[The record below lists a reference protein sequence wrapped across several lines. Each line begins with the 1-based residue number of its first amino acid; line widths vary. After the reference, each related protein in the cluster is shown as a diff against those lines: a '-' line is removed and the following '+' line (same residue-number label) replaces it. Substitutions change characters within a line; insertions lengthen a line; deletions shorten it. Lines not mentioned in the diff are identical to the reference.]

1 MIWQFWVVAWSQWS
15 KWCGSF
21 QRQYWQ
27 PPIVLEDDDS
37 GEIRALAFGG
47 ENTPARVMTVNDARD
62 RNSLAAFAS
71 LDLFLFFFRP
81 CDS

>member
-1 MIWQFWVVAWSQWS
+1 MVTVVKMVWLVSA
-15 KWCGSF
+15 
-21 QRQYWQ
+21 
-27 PPIVLEDDDS
+27 PVLAAPNVLEDDDS

-71 LDLFLFFFRP
+71 LDLFLFFFSSLR
-81 CDS
+81 